1 MHGLAIPVS
10 ATVASMRTTLSQK
23 GKTDMR
29 TIMRNSISLPMA
41 AILLT
46 VALAGQA
53 VAADKLVPFSGSLH
67 AKESIVL
74 QGVPPGTFVAD
85 GSGGG
90 DGTLLGLFSLGWE
103 VSGLFAG
110 GPGGGAGPFL
120 AAHRG

>member
-1 MHGLAIPVS
+1 MHALAIPVS
-10 ATVASMRTTLSQK
+10 ATVATMHTTLSQK

-41 AILLT
+41 AILWT

-90 DGTLLGLFSLGWE
+90 VAPLPGLFLLALE
-103 VSGLFAG
+103 VYVNI
-110 GPGGGAGPFL
+110 
-120 AAHRG
+120 